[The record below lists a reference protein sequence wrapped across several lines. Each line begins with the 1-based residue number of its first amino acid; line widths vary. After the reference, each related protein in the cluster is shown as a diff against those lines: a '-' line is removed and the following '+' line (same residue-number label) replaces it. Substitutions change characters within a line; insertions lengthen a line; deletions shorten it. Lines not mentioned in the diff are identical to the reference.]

1 VSNDLP
7 VRQGTSG
14 SGSSLSQRRPGGFF
28 SDLLGI
34 DPFRGMFPPFSNAS
48 NAFGVEI
55 SRSDSGYTVEIPVA
69 GFRPD
74 QIEITFQDD
83 LLIVSGKSE
92 RRSFTRQL
100 ISSVTCQVLYFHRS
114 PACCAKFEK
123 T

>member
-55 SRSDSGYTVEIPVA
+55 SRSDSGYTFEIPVA
-69 GFRPD
+69 GFVR
-74 QIEITFQDD
+74 TK
-83 LLIVSGKSE
+83 L
-92 RRSFTRQL
+92 
-100 ISSVTCQVLYFHRS
+100 RS
-114 PACCAKFEK
+114 PFK
-123 T
+123 TTC